1 MKYRI
6 YRPSGHDEMV
16 RVPEDED
23 GGGYGYVN
31 LCEMLQA
38 EMEIAKL
45 EDERQDWEDQSVLVE
60 LQRARIAKQDAE
72 IERLTKELDTWTC
85 RPFFPRG

>member
-23 GGGYGYVN
+23 GGGYGYVH
-31 LCEMLQA
+31 LCEMLDA

-45 EDERQDWEDQSVLVE
+45 EDELIETRIDLELAQRTLNAVIEYTELSEQDFEQ
-60 LQRARIAKQDAE
+60 AKFEAGCD
-72 IERLTKELDTWTC
+72 
-85 RPFFPRG
+85 

>member
-23 GGGYGYVN
+23 GGGYGYVY
-31 LCEMLQA
+31 LCEMLDA

-45 EDERQDWEDQSVLVE
+45 EDELIETRIDLELAQRTLNAVIEYTELSEQDVE
-60 LQRARIAKQDAE
+60 QAMFEAGH
-72 IERLTKELDTWTC
+72 
-85 RPFFPRG
+85 P

>member
-23 GGGYGYVN
+23 GGGYGYVY
-31 LCEMLQA
+31 LCEMLDA

-45 EDERQDWEDQSVLVE
+45 EDELIETRIDLELAQRTLNAVIEYTELSEQDIEQ
-60 LQRARIAKQDAE
+60 AKFEAGCD
-72 IERLTKELDTWTC
+72 
-85 RPFFPRG
+85 